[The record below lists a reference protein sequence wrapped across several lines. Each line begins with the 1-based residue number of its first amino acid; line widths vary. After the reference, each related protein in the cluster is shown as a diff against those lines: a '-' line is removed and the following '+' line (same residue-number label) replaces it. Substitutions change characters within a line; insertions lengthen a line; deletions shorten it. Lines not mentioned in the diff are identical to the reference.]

1 VSNFVFGQ
9 LIFLSFVVLLS
20 GLTSCEA
27 TAEITLRP
35 LGTFHTG
42 LYKKSAAEIP
52 TYCQKTKQV
61 FVVNAESGRVD
72 VLGLG
77 DNGSLTKV
85 CSIDAAGDLGNR
97 MSAVNSV
104 SVFDGTLVVAVEA
117 GVITE
122 NGRVAF
128 YDTGSLQLKGS
139 VEAGALPDMVTFTPD
154 GQWVLV
160 ANEGEPNE
168 DYTIDP
174 EGSVTVV
181 DVRNGFDHLNTRTVT
196 FRDWNADG
204 KHAKQLPELKKRGL
218 RIFGQMSQTGDL
230 KKKTPATFAQDAEP
244 EWIAVD
250 HESRFA
256 YVCLQEVNAVAE
268 IDIADATVRRIIPLG
283 YKNFGESGSG
293 IDASDKDD
301 RIDIRPRCGLF
312 GILQP
317 DTVRIYQ
324 QNGRRLL
331 VTANE
336 GDSRVRPTSDDA
348 VPGLDEG
355 AVFEDEASL
364 EDWPTAGTPFEKQ
377 AADTEL
383 GRLKLVRDLVD
394 DHLDEKGRPTQ
405 LFAFGS
411 RSFSILDLITGDLV
425 FDSGDDFEQ
434 ITAQHYSEF
443 FNVSNDSLK
452 KEKRSRSKGP
462 EPEGLVLGTVGQK
475 TYAFVGIERIG
486 GIMVYDITRPES
498 SKHVGYFNNRRFDVP
513 ATLGDGTA
521 NPDAGDS
528 GIEGL
533 IFVPAEKS
541 PTSTDLV
548 IAGNETSGTTT
559 VWEVL
564 TSP

>member
-1 VSNFVFGQ
+1 MCGRLFCLV
-9 LIFLSFVVLLS
+9 IFVVLN
-20 GLTSCEA
+20 GIVPYVA
-27 TAEITLRP
+27 TAELTLRP
-35 LGTFHTG
+35 IGTFHTG
-42 LYKKSAAEIP
+42 LYDKSAAEIP

-77 DNGSLTKV
+77 ANGSLTKV
-85 CSIDAAGDLGNR
+85 GSIDAADDLGNG

-104 SVFDGTLVVAVEA
+104 SVFDGTLAVAVEA
-117 GVITE
+117 DVITE
-122 NGRVAF
+122 NGWVAF
-128 YDTGSLQLKGS
+128 YDTGSLQLKGT

-168 DYTIDP
+168 EYSIDP
-174 EGSVTVV
+174 EGTVTVV
-181 DVRNGFDHLNTRTVT
+181 DVRNGFDQLKTRTVT

-204 KHAKQLPELKKRGL
+204 KHAQELPELKKRGL
-218 RIFGQMSQTGDL
+218 RVFGQVSQSGDL
-230 KKKTPATFAQDAEP
+230 KKKTPATFAQDVEP

-250 HESRFA
+250 HESHYA

-283 YKNFGESGSG
+283 YKNFGEAGSG
-293 IDASDKDD
+293 IDASDEDN
-301 RIDIRPRCGLF
+301 RVDIRPRSGLF

-324 QNGRRLL
+324 RNGRRLL

-348 VPGLDEG
+348 VSGFEEG

-364 EDWPTAGTPFEKQ
+364 DDWPTSGTLFEKQ
-377 AADTEL
+377 TSDTEL

-411 RSFSILDLITGDLV
+411 RSFSILDLTTGDLV

-434 ITAQHYSEF
+434 ITAKRYPEF

-475 TYAFVGIERIG
+475 TYAFVGLERIG
-486 GIMVYDITRPES
+486 GIMVYDITQPES
-498 SKHVGYFNNRRFDVP
+498 SKHVGYFNNRQFDVP

-541 PTSTDLV
+541 PTSTNLV
-548 IAGNETSGTTT
+548 VVGNETSGTTT

-564 TSP
+564 TSQ